1 MVMETP
7 TALSG
12 LTRNWWVLA
21 LHGAVAVLFGI
32 TAFVWPGLTLIV
44 LVALYGAYA
53 IVEGVIS
60 LFGAFR
66 SGDGFRWSLL
76 LWGLLGIAAGI
87 VAFAWPDITALVLVY
102 VIAAWAIATGIVQ
115 VAAAV
120 SLRRELEGEW
130 LLGLTGLLS
139 IAFGVLLA
147 AFPGSGAL
155 SLVWLIGAYAV
166 VAGFTLMALGL
177 RLRRLDRLTVQAA
190 EQGRQHVPRG
200 PAPASG

>member
-21 LHGAVAVLFGI
+21 LHGAAAVLFGI
-32 TAFVWPGLTLIV
+32 TAFVWPGPTLIV